1 MCGLKKGISMKPI
14 LYCTIFIITIAY
26 MQERDARLMAQ
37 TTLSGIKSIQTCE
50 IHQFGQVHR
59 FRCKIGDNAVIINE
73 KRVKNEMS
81 VM

>member
-14 LYCTIFIITIAY
+14 LYCTIFVITIAY
-26 MQERDARLMAQ
+26 MQERDERLTAQ
-37 TTLSGIKSIQTCE
+37 DTLADIKAINKCE

-73 KRVKNEMS
+73 KRVKNEMPI
-81 VM
+81 M

>member
-1 MCGLKKGISMKPI
+1 MMKPI

-37 TTLSGIKSIQTCE
+37 DTLADIKSIQTCE

-73 KRVKNEMS
+73 KRSKNEMS

>member
-1 MCGLKKGISMKPI
+1 MYELKKGTDMKPI
-14 LYCTIFIITIAY
+14 LYVIIFIITIAY
-26 MQERDARLMAQ
+26 MQERDERLMAQ

>member
-1 MCGLKKGISMKPI
+1 
-14 LYCTIFIITIAY
+14 
-26 MQERDARLMAQ
+26 MQERDERLTAQ

-81 VM
+81 IM

>member
-1 MCGLKKGISMKPI
+1 MKPI

-37 TTLSGIKSIQTCE
+37 DTLADIKAINKCE

-73 KRVKNEMS
+73 KRVKNEMPI
-81 VM
+81 V

>member
-1 MCGLKKGISMKPI
+1 MKPI

-26 MQERDARLMAQ
+26 MQERDERLKTETMLA
-37 TTLSGIKSIQTCE
+37 SVKSIRICE
-50 IHQFGQVHR
+50 IHQFGQIHR

-73 KRVKNEMS
+73 KRSKNEMS

>member
-1 MCGLKKGISMKPI
+1 
-14 LYCTIFIITIAY
+14 
-26 MQERDARLMAQ
+26 MQERDERLAAQ
-37 TTLSGIKSIQTCE
+37 TMLSGIKSIQTCE

-81 VM
+81 IV

>member
-1 MCGLKKGISMKPI
+1 
-14 LYCTIFIITIAY
+14 
-26 MQERDARLMAQ
+26 MQERDERLAAQ
-37 TTLSGIKSIQTCE
+37 TTLDGIKAINKCE

-73 KRVKNEMS
+73 KRAKNEMS